1 MPSILSFMIRR
12 TLTSLSFDT
21 MRTEQ
26 TQNWLCSS
34 NGSRKL
40 PTVRMR
46 SALLGLT
53 APLAAVAALTF
64 STPATAETQALA
76 TAGFAAQG
84 AFPARDGGTEV
95 RIHRGMG
102 DSDGHHRRRHRDNVV
117 VGNWYGDD
125 WAYYNN
131 RSWEPDSF
139 NDWWHDRPDRA
150 YPAWMRRNRNCDRMW
165 YSGDTLV
172 C

>member
-1 MPSILSFMIRR
+1 
-12 TLTSLSFDT
+12 
-21 MRTEQ
+21 
-26 TQNWLCSS
+26 
-34 NGSRKL
+34 
-40 PTVRMR
+40 MR

-150 YPAWMRRNRNCDRMW
+150 YPKWVWHNDNCDRMFW
-165 YSGDTLV
+165 AGGGWRCSM
-172 C
+172 